1 MFKSL
6 YRSISLLYYYEFYW
20 SYVLIFAPRYV
31 STMYIIHKCFDVTH
45 YLDQWSVI
53 QILVS
58 CPIFLVCPFQVT
70 TIIFLVTP
78 GPCIIKHFDWIYAK
92 GALSWQSIRTGCS
105 QFVNFIVMFSH
116 LNSSLFVKKVKVS
129 LLGNSNHQF
138 SRK

>member
-1 MFKSL
+1 MFKSI

-20 SYVLIFAPRYV
+20 SYVLIFASRYV

-45 YLDQWSVI
+45 CFDQWSVI

-58 CPIFLVCPFQVT
+58 CPIFLVCPFYVT
-70 TIIFLVTP
+70 IFRVTP
-78 GPCIIKHFDWIYAK
+78 APCTTKHFDWIYAK
-92 GALSWQSIRTGCS
+92 GALSWQSRTGCS

-116 LNSSLFVKKVKVS
+116 LNSSFFCKKVKVS